1 MVATNKFSTKH
12 LVAEVPTPKLVSE
25 VIIINL
31 KFGEKLKL
39 YHLEINSLW
48 RKAIENVKVGFFI
61 TSQDLR
67 NFLPKK

>member
-12 LVAEVPTPKLVSE
+12 LVAEVPSPKLVAE
-25 VIIINL
+25 VIINL
-31 KFGEKLKL
+31 KCCEKLQL

-48 RKAIENVKVGFFI
+48 RNAIENTKVGFFI
-61 TSQDLR
+61 TSQDER